1 MSVYVFLADGFEEV
15 EAITPI
21 DFLRRAGIV
30 LQTVSLAEGLN
41 VVGGHGIV
49 MEADFHLSDFNDASP
64 EALICPG
71 GMPGAENLAASGQL
85 LDLLRHADQQGSQG
99 SHGDQG
105 AYICAICAAPAVTL
119 GRGGA
124 DILGNRRFTCYPGFE
139 ERAGSG
145 RHSPDRVVKDG
156 RLITA
161 IGAGAAAEF
170 SFAII
175 EALKGRTISMDIHS
189 STMQQGKY

>member
-21 DFLRRAGIV
+21 DFLRRAGID

-49 MEADFHLSDFNDASP
+49 MEADFHLSDFNDDSP

-85 LDLLRHADQQGSQG
+85 LDLLRRADQQG
-99 SHGDQG
+99 DRG

-124 DILGNRRFTCYPGFE
+124 DILGSRRFTCYPGFE
-139 ERAGSG
+139 GRAGSG
-145 RHSPDRVVKDG
+145 QHSPDRVVKDG